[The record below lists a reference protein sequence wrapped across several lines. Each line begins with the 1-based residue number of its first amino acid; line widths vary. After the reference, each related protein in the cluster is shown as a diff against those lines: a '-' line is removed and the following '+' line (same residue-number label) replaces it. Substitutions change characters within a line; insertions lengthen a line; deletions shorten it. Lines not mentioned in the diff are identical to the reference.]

1 MWRIPYINLSAQFA
15 EEKAELMARIEAVLA
30 SGMHIGGPEVDAL
43 EQEISAYIGTRHTV
57 ALNSG
62 TDALIFAMVAAG
74 IGPGDEVITPPNSFV
89 ASTAA
94 IVRAGATPVFADVGW
109 DGLLDPDA
117 VAAAVTPRTAAIMP
131 VHLWGGVCDMDALWA
146 IAERHGLAIIEDA
159 AQAMGTRH
167 RDRRAG
173 ALGTV
178 GCFSA
183 HPLKIFNALG
193 DAGFIT
199 TDVTEIAD
207 RIRLL
212 RNHGLVNR
220 DTVSEFATVSRLDAL
235 QAAVLR
241 YRLGRLDA
249 MTERRR
255 ANVELYRSLLAR
267 VPIRLPAEKPYEL
280 HTFVNFVSQCDRRD
294 ELQKHLAA
302 KGVQTV
308 VHYNTPIHLQP
319 AAKALGCRR
328 GQFPVT
334 ERLCETILALPANQ
348 TLCQDDVAFVSTE
361 IRAFLGAAKSSS
373 ASDEP
378 FQEGAAAAS

>member
-1 MWRIPYINLSAQFA
+1 MSRAPAWRIPYVNLGAQFA
-15 EEKAELMARIEAVLA
+15 EEKDEIMRRIEAVLA
-30 SGMHIGGPEVDAL
+30 SGMHVGGPDIEAL
-43 EQEISAYIGTRHTV
+43 EREIAAYVATRHAVT
-57 ALNSG
+57 LNSG
-62 TDALIFAMVAAG
+62 TDALILGMLAAG
-74 IGPGDEVITPPNSFV
+74 IGAGDEVISPPNSFV

-94 IVRAGATPVFADVGW
+94 IAKAGATPVFADVRP
-109 DGLLDPDA
+109 DGLMDP
-117 VAAAVTPRTAAIMP
+117 AAVEAAITPRTAAIMP
-131 VHLWGGVCDMDALWA
+131 VHLWGAICDMDALQD
-146 IAERHGLAIIEDA
+146 IAKRHKLAIIEDA

-193 DAGFIT
+193 DAGYIT
-199 TDVTEIAD
+199 TDSDEIAA
-207 RIRLL
+207 RVRLL
-212 RNHGLVNR
+212 RNHGLADR
-220 DTVSEFATVSRLDAL
+220 DTVTEFGYVSRMDAI

-241 YRLGRLDA
+241 YRLTRLDSLI
-249 MTERRR
+249 ERRR
-255 ANVELYRSLLAR
+255 ANAALYRELLKD
-267 VPIRLPAEKPYEL
+267 VPIRLPVDKPYEF
-280 HTFVNFVSQCDRRD
+280 HTYVNFVSQCERRD

-319 AAKALGCRR
+319 AAASLGCRR

-348 TLCQDDVAFVSTE
+348 MLTQGDIHFICSE
-361 IRAFLGAAKSSS
+361 IRSRLGTK
-373 ASDEP
+373 P
-378 FQEGAAAAS
+378 L

>member
-1 MWRIPYINLSAQFA
+1 VWRIPYVNLSAQFA

-43 EQEISAYIGTRHTV
+43 EQEIAAYLGTRHTV

-62 TDALIFAMVAAG
+62 TDALNFAMVAAG

-94 IVRAGATPVFADVGW
+94 IIRAGATPVFADVRW

-131 VHLWGGVCDMDALWA
+131 VHLWGGVCDMDALWL
-146 IAERHGLAIIEDA
+146 IAERRGLAIIEDA

-199 TDVTEIAD
+199 TDSADIAD
-207 RIRLL
+207 RVRLL
-212 RNHGLVNR
+212 RNHGLINR

-255 ANVELYRSLLAR
+255 ANVELYRSLLAH
-267 VPIRLPAEKPYEL
+267 VPIRLPVEKPYEF

-294 ELQKHLAA
+294 DLQKHLSA
-302 KGVQTV
+302 KGVQAV

-319 AAKALGCRR
+319 AANTLGCRR

-348 TLCQDDVAFVSTE
+348 TLAQDDIAFVSSQ
-361 IRAFLGAAKSSS
+361 IRACLGSAISSS
-373 ASDEP
+373 AGQPD
-378 FQEGAAAAS
+378 QERAAATS

>member
-1 MWRIPYINLSAQFA
+1 MVAWHIPYVNLGAQFVA
-15 EEKAELMARIEAVLA
+15 EKAELMPRIEAVLA
-30 SGMHIGGPEVDAL
+30 SGMHIGGAEVEAL
-43 EQEISAYIGTRHTV
+43 ESELAAYVGTRHAV

-62 TDALIFAMVAAG
+62 TDALILAVMAAG
-74 IGPGDEVITPPNSFV
+74 IEPGQEVITPPNSFV

-94 IVRAGATPVFADVGW
+94 IDWAGATPVFADVGQ
-109 DGLLDPDA
+109 DGLLDPEA
-117 VAAAVTPRTAAIMP
+117 VAAAVTERTAAIMP
-131 VHLWGGVCDMDALWA
+131 VHLWGGICDMDALWA

-167 RDRRAG
+167 RNRRAG

-183 HPLKIFNALG
+183 HPLKIFNAVG

-199 TDVTEIAD
+199 TDDEAIAN

-212 RNHGLVNR
+212 RNHGLVDR
-220 DTVSEFATVSRLDAL
+220 DTVGEFGTVSRLDAL

-241 YRLGRLDA
+241 FRLGKLDA
-249 MTERRR
+249 MIERRR
-255 ANVELYRSLLAR
+255 ANAELYRSLLKR
-267 VPIRLPAEKPYEL
+267 VPIRLPQQKAYEF

-294 ELQKHLAA
+294 ELQKHLAG

-319 AAKALGCRR
+319 AAAALGCRR
-328 GQFPVT
+328 GQFPMT

-348 TLCQDDVAFVSTE
+348 TLAEEDVRFVCTE
-361 IRAFLGAAKSSS
+361 ITAVLGQS
-373 ASDEP
+373 AYPSVP
-378 FQEGAAAAS
+378 GTG

>member
-1 MWRIPYINLSAQFA
+1 VWRIPYVNLGAQFA
-15 EEKAELMARIEAVLA
+15 EEKAELMPRIEAVLLT
-30 SGMHIGGPEVDAL
+30 GMHVGGPEIDAL
-43 EQEISAYIGTRHTV
+43 EGEIAAYIGTRHAV
-57 ALNSG
+57 ALSSG
-62 TDALIFAMVAAG
+62 TDALVFGLMAAG

-94 IVRAGATPVFADVGW
+94 IVQAGATPVFADVRF
-109 DGLLDPDA
+109 DGLIDPDA

-146 IAERHGLAIIEDA
+146 IAERHGLAIVEDA
-159 AQAMGTRH
+159 AQAMGTKH

-173 ALGTV
+173 ALGNV

-199 TDVTEIAD
+199 TDSDAVAQ
-207 RIRLL
+207 RVRRL
-212 RNHGLVNR
+212 RNHGLADR
-220 DTVSEFATVSRLDAL
+220 DTVVEFGYVSRLDAL

-241 YRLGRLDA
+241 FRLNRVDG
-249 MTERRR
+249 TIERRR
-255 ANVELYRSLLAR
+255 ANAALYRELLWD
-267 VPIRLPAEKPYEL
+267 VPIRLPIDKPYEL
-280 HTFVNFVSQCDRRD
+280 HTYVNFVSQCDRRD
-294 ELQKHLAA
+294 ELQRRLAA
-302 KGVQTV
+302 EGIQTA

-319 AAKALGCRR
+319 AADKLGYRR

-348 TLCQDDVAFVSTE
+348 TLTRDDIAFVSGK
-361 IRAFLGAAKSSS
+361 IRDVLGPSS
-373 ASDEP
+373 
-378 FQEGAAAAS
+378 

>member
-1 MWRIPYINLSAQFA
+1 MWRIPYVNLGAQFA
-15 EEKAELMARIEAVLA
+15 EEKAELMPRIEAVLA
-30 SGMHIGGPEVDAL
+30 SGMHVGGPEVEAL
-43 EQEISAYIGTRHTV
+43 ERETAAYVGTRHAV

-94 IVRAGATPVFADVGW
+94 IVRAGGTPVFADVGW
-109 DGLLDPDA
+109 DGLLDPEA

-131 VHLWGGVCDMDALWA
+131 VHLWGGVCDMDPLWK

-167 RDRRAG
+167 RNRRAG

-199 TDVTEIAD
+199 TDSDDIAA
-207 RIRLL
+207 RVRLL
-212 RNHGLVNR
+212 RNHGLVDR
-220 DTVSEFATVSRLDAL
+220 DTVAEFATVSRLDTL
-235 QAAVLR
+235 QAVVLR
-241 YRLGRLDA
+241 YRLGKLDVNI
-249 MTERRR
+249 ERRR
-255 ANVELYRSLLAR
+255 ANAELYRHLLADA
-267 VPIRLPAEKPYEL
+267 PIRLPREKPYEF
-280 HTFVNFVSQCDRRD
+280 HTCVNFVSQCERRD

-319 AAKALGCRR
+319 AAQSLGCRQ

-334 ERLCETILALPANQ
+334 ERLSETILALPANQ
-348 TLCQDDVAFVSTE
+348 TLTRDDIGFVSTE
-361 IRAFLGAAKSSS
+361 IRAVLGSRNSLSADGGGQYRQVGAA
-373 ASDEP
+373 
-378 FQEGAAAAS
+378 